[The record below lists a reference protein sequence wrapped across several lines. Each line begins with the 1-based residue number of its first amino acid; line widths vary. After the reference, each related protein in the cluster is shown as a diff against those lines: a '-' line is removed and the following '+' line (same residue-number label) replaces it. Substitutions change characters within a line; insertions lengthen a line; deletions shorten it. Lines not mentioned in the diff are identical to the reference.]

1 MRSSLILLR
10 ARRLGLLPWFVLGP
24 SLVLLALIALSTITD
39 LLLPWHE
46 ARAAVSARKPSLTIC
61 TSLNSRREYEGSTV
75 VSGSLERSYLLFFP
89 RSWPT
94 SLSVRQALPAGTV
107 AVAEGPDGLFL
118 PTAAILGLLVGLILG
133 VARYR
138 RPDVLIPNSG
148 EPPFAVPL
156 TTASATAAGTIVPP
170 LRPSS
175 LYAVGYFVA
184 WFAVL
189 AWFGIFV
196 FTFAS
201 LPSDGSVS
209 TLHESPLVAALSAF
223 FGFSLLASWLVSILV
238 WSRVPRRGAGH
249 ILAISLLAWLGFF
262 WSFAYLFVSL
272 PLIRLARIPGGP

>member
-1 MRSSLILLR
+1 MRSSLTLLR
-10 ARRLGLLPWFVLGP
+10 ARRLGLLPCLVLGP

-46 ARAAVSARKPSLTIC
+46 ARAAVSVRKPSLTIC

-75 VSGSLERSYLLFFP
+75 VSGSLERSYLLLFP

-94 SLSVRQALPAGTV
+94 SLSVRQALPTGTIS
-107 AVAEGPDGLFL
+107 VAEGPGGLFL
-118 PTAAILGLLVGLILG
+118 PTAAILGLLFGLILG

-138 RPDVLIPNSG
+138 RPDVLIPYAD
-148 EPPFAVPL
+148 EPPFAAAL
-156 TTASATAAGTIVPP
+156 ATTSATTASTIFPP
-170 LRPSS
+170 FRPSS

-189 AWFGIFV
+189 AWFGLFA

-201 LPSDGSVS
+201 LSSDGSVS
-209 TLHESPLVAALSAF
+209 TLHEAPLVAALSVF

-238 WSRVPRRGAGH
+238 WYRVPRRGAGH
-249 ILAISLLAWLGFF
+249 ILAISFLAWLGFF

-272 PLIRLARIPGGP
+272 PLIRPARIPGGP

>member
-1 MRSSLILLR
+1 MLLR
-10 ARRLGLLPWFVLGP
+10 ARRLGLLPWLVLGP
-24 SLVLLALIALSTITD
+24 SVVLMALIALSTITD

-61 TSLNSRREYEGSTV
+61 TSLNARREYEGSTV
-75 VSGSLERSYLLFFP
+75 VSGSLERSYLLFFR

-94 SLSVRQALPAGTV
+94 SLSVRQALPDGTI

-118 PTAAILGLLVGLILG
+118 PTAATLGLLVGLIVS

-138 RPDVLIPNSG
+138 RPDVLIPYAVA
-148 EPPFAVPL
+148 PPLGVPL
-156 TTASATAAGTIVPP
+156 ATASATPAGTITQPS
-170 LRPSS
+170 RPAS

-189 AWFGIFV
+189 AWVGFFA

-209 TLHESPLVAALSAF
+209 TLHESPLVAALSVF

-238 WSRVPRRGAGH
+238 WYRVPRKGTGH

-272 PLIRLARIPGGP
+272 PLIRPARIPGGP